1 MLSTVLETVL
11 SPFRLLA
18 NKGALSPQ
26 YRAIELAPTRISAV
40 APFGAA
46 TVLAPLG
53 ITETV
58 HVDAAAFLAT
68 VSSVPNAEMHLSIK
82 DGSLVWRCGTAK
94 GRLGLMPDVV
104 LPRLPLAGKQI
115 PVTDQLIRAF
125 KLGALSAGGARDG
138 MGTENMRGVVLDNRG
153 QPMVYATDNAT
164 LSVYIL
170 GDTPL
175 IMPELA
181 TISEQ
186 GAELLASVMRPG
198 GSLSVTD
205 TALMYQSDTVAAMV
219 QQTRPMEYDLRA
231 HIDRYEYDTD
241 QVLEIPAERIGA
253 FARLASTLA
262 AKAANSRVQLTV
274 GDGQLALSFQEGSTQ
289 MDEYYLT
296 DALQGFPTQDPV
308 ELPAD
313 KLVKVLAHAKGIV
326 VEHLHQ
332 NPTVIFCDG
341 PFRCLVSGQ

>member
-18 NKGALSPQ
+18 NKTAMSPQ
-26 YRAIELAPTRISAV
+26 YRALELAPQYIRAA

-46 TVLAPLG
+46 QVWTTLG
-53 ITETV
+53 IDETV
-58 HVDAAAFLAT
+58 HVDGSAFLAT
-68 VSSVPNAEMHLSIK
+68 IGSVPNAEMQLSV
-82 DGSLVWRCGTAK
+82 DNGSLVWRCGTAK

-115 PVTDQLIRAF
+115 KVTDQLIRAF
-125 KLGALSAGGARDG
+125 ELGALSAA
-138 MGTENMRGVVLDNRG
+138 GTRGIGSDHLRGVVLDNRG

-164 LSVYIL
+164 LSVYII

-175 IMPELA
+175 AMQELA

-186 GAELLASVMRPG
+186 GAELLANVMRPG
-198 GSLSVTD
+198 GSLSVTG
-205 TALMYQSDTVAAMV
+205 TALVYQGDTVAAMV

-231 HIDRYEYDTD
+231 HIDRFDYTAD
-241 QVLEIPAERIGA
+241 QVIEIPAERIGA
-253 FARLASTLA
+253 FARLAATLA
-262 AKAANSRVQLTV
+262 AKATNSRVQLTV
-274 GDGQLALSFQEGSTQ
+274 SDGQLALSFQEGSTQ

-296 DALQGFPTQDPV
+296 DALKEFPTMDPV

-313 KLVKVLAHAKGIV
+313 KLVKVLAHATGIV
-326 VEHLHQ
+326 VKHIAE